1 MRGTW
6 YYDGSWLPLETEQS
20 KIIEEVHLNL
30 FQKQLSDQATSTYD
44 TSHSYKS
51 IHLNQI
57 LIFFLFFIYHN
68 LIRNFFYF
76 SITY

>member
-44 TSHSYKS
+44 TPHSYKS
-51 IHLNQI
+51 INFFLI
-57 LIFFLFFIYHN
+57 LFLFFIFHN
-68 LIRNFFYF
+68 IIMNFFYF

>member
-51 IHLNQI
+51 IHLN
-57 LIFFLFFIYHN
+57 
-68 LIRNFFYF
+68 
-76 SITY
+76 